1 MASAAGILSATVTA
15 DRRTSDRRTADRRP
29 AASPTDTDIPV
40 VGPREPCPCGSGRR
54 YKACHGSAAR
64 AGRTSSVRRPFE
76 GLPHE
81 GDWVALR
88 EVVPAATV
96 ALVTRDGREVTLST
110 VLPMA
115 AAAMVRL
122 DGRVFLGLQTS
133 SSSPDVS
140 RDLGHALDRALA
152 ADAGTVVPAEPGPP
166 AAPRLQEMLDIQAPF
181 EVVVR
186 TGFDYWLD
194 GVETATGDDAEVA
207 ASMERAN
214 AGVTPTARLTGVDA
228 AYWAQV
234 GERTALRWAL
244 PEPED
249 ELLDALARLHVD
261 GGLSL
266 GDGTRFIGTFR
277 AHGLLV
283 PVWDLV
289 PGTPA
294 DEAAEPAAAFRKRL
308 DVALRERTPLT
319 TSQRHAR
326 AGLQTRQ
333 LTLR

>member
-1 MASAAGILSATVTA
+1 V
-15 DRRTSDRRTADRRP
+15 
-29 AASPTDTDIPV
+29 PV

-64 AGRTSSVRRPFE
+64 AVRTTTAGRPFE
-76 GLPHE
+76 GLPNE

-96 ALVTRDGREVTLST
+96 PLRTREGREVTLST
-110 VLPMA
+110 VLPLA

-122 DGRVFLGLQTS
+122 DGRVFLALQTAAPS
-133 SSSPDVS
+133 ADVS
-140 RDLGHALDRALA
+140 RDLGHALARALA
-152 ADAGTVVPAEPGPP
+152 ADAGTVVASEAAPP
-166 AAPRLQEMLDIQAPF
+166 DGPRLQDLLDVSAPF
-181 EVVVR
+181 DVTVR
-186 TGFDYWLD
+186 EGFDYWLE
-194 GVETATGDDAEVA
+194 GVDNEKADDAEVA

-214 AGVTPTARLTGVDA
+214 AGVTPTARLTEVDA

-234 GERTALRWAL
+234 GERTALRWVL

-249 ELLDALARLHVD
+249 QLLDALARLHVD

-266 GDGTRFIGTFR
+266 GEGTRFIGTFR

-289 PGTPA
+289 PGTSA
-294 DEAAEPAAAFRKRL
+294 DAAEEPAAAFRKRV
-308 DVALRERTPLT
+308 DAALGERTPLT
-319 TSQRHAR
+319 SAQRHAR
-326 AGLQTRQ
+326 SGLQTRQ

>member
-1 MASAAGILSATVTA
+1 VAA
-15 DRRTSDRRTADRRP
+15 DRRTAGSKARQPVVEAE
-29 AASPTDTDIPV
+29 IPV

-64 AGRTSSVRRPFE
+64 ATRTTSAGRPFE
-76 GLPHE
+76 GLPGE
-81 GDWVALR
+81 ADWVALR

-96 ALVTRDGREVTLST
+96 PLVTRDGREVTLST

-122 DGRVFLGLQTS
+122 DGRLFLGLQTTAPS
-133 SSSPDVS
+133 TDVS
-140 RDLGHALDRALA
+140 RDLGHALARALA
-152 ADAGTVVPAEPGPP
+152 ADAGTVVASEAAPP
-166 AAPRLQEMLDIQAPF
+166 DGPRLQDLLDVTAPF
-181 EVVVR
+181 EVTVR
-186 TGFDYWLD
+186 AGFDYWLEGVDNATAD
-194 GVETATGDDAEVA
+194 GAEVA

-214 AGVTPTARLTGVDA
+214 AGVTPTARLAEVDA

-234 GERTALRWAL
+234 GERTALRWVL

-249 ELLDALARLHVD
+249 ELLDALARLHAD

-289 PGTPA
+289 PGTSA
-294 DEAAEPAAAFRKRL
+294 AEAEEPAAGFRARVDASL
-308 DVALRERTPLT
+308 AERTPLT
-319 TSQRHAR
+319 SAQRHAR